1 MGDKGKK
8 KEKPVETFT
17 SGLVFTVVFGALL
30 GWHGAW
36 WWIFPLAFAG
46 VLPMVKGLTSMVSGR
61 QRLGGPQPA
70 PQMEGPGGTVPG
82 KVDSERQILLVAKEE
97 NGRVT
102 PALAALKTEL
112 SIENAEHIL
121 QNMAEKG
128 YATMHVTDEGR
139 VEYRFPEFGP
149 RLENEGQTT

>member
-46 VLPMVKGLTSMVSGR
+46 VLPMVKGITSMVFQR
-61 QRLGGPQPA
+61 QRLAGPMPP
-70 PQMEGPGGTVPG
+70 PQMEGPSTSPLP
-82 KVDSERQILLVAKEE
+82 KADSERQILLVAKEE
-97 NGRVT
+97 GGRVT

-112 SIENAEHIL
+112 SIENAEQIL
-121 QNMAEKG
+121 QDMAEKG

-139 VEYRFPEFGP
+139 VEYRFPEFG
-149 RLENEGQTT
+149 EAT